1 MIKFEDYKVNK
12 RKVRFHVEI
21 AINYITIDKKRY
33 RLRCF
38 AMRKVKT
45 SRLKPGMIVGRPIYN
60 SSLGELLVKGAKLTD
75 GYIMKLQRMGIEFV
89 WIDDGQDWGIE
100 EKEVVDLKTRIETI
114 RQIRDIAIKTKA
126 TGKLLVES
134 EELYSTVKEF
144 TRQLF
149 KNSDAVYNLS
159 SLQCYDDYT
168 FSHSVNVCILSLMTG
183 IALGYNNDQLNELGV
198 GALLHDLG
206 KIKVP
211 EEILNKKGKLTAEE
225 YDVVKMHVTYG
236 YELIRDA
243 KNLGEVPAFIALEH
257 HENYDGSG
265 YPNGFSKDK
274 LPEYAQVVA
283 IADRFDAIAS
293 DRVYR
298 KAFSPQEAYEMCA
311 ASGNLLFKDNIVT
324 AFLYNIAI
332 YPQGSIVE
340 LNNGYVGVVLD
351 TPRGYP
357 VFPRVKVLHDGS
369 ERLRDQN
376 MEISLLDRGDIHI
389 VRILNDEEEL
399 EGII

>member
-1 MIKFEDYKVNK
+1 MRRVN
-12 RKVRFHVEI
+12 I
-21 AINYITIDKKRY
+21 
-33 RLRCF
+33 L
-38 AMRKVKT
+38 
-45 SRLKPGMIVGRPIYN
+45 RLKPGMRVGRPIYN
-60 SSLGELLVKGAKLTD
+60 NSLGELLVKGSELTD
-75 GYIMKLQRMGIEFV
+75 SYIKRLQRLGIEFV

-100 EKEVVDLKTRIETI
+100 EKEVIDLKTRIETI
-114 RQIRDIAIKTKA
+114 RQIRDIALKTKA
-126 TGKLLVES
+126 IGKLSVEP

-144 TRQLF
+144 NKQLF
-149 KNSDAVYNLS
+149 KNSDALYNLS
-159 SLQCYDDYT
+159 SIQCYDDYT
-168 FSHSVNVCILSLMTG
+168 FCHSVNVCILSLMTG
-183 IALGYNNDQLNELGV
+183 ISLGYSNDQLNELGV

-211 EEILNKKGKLTAEE
+211 EEILNKKGKLTDEE
-225 YDVVKMHVTYG
+225 YGVVKMHVTYG

-243 KNLGEVPAFIALEH
+243 KNLGEVPALIALEH
-257 HENYDGSG
+257 HENYDGTG

-311 ASGNLLFKDNIVT
+311 ASGNLLFKDNIVK

-332 YPQGSIVE
+332 YPQGSLVE
-340 LNNGYVGVVLD
+340 LNNGYVAVVLD

-357 VFPRVKVLHDGS
+357 IFPRVKVLHDGS
-369 ERLRDQN
+369 ERLDKQN
-376 MEISLLDRGDIHI
+376 IEISLLDRGDIYI
-389 VRILNDEEEL
+389 VRTLNGEEDEL
-399 EGII
+399 AGII